1 MKAGISM
8 QITVTV
14 TPKYLK
20 PGELAD
26 KTAVVI
32 DVLRAS
38 STIVTAVQNDCDR
51 IIPVISPNEAAKIKK
66 ASEGDILLGGEID
79 SKEIQGF
86 DLGNSPLEYTRENIE
101 DKIIIFSTA
110 NGSVAIKR
118 CEDAAEVI
126 IGSIL
131 NAKAVADEVLEI
143 GRDTYLVCAG
153 TNGKFS
159 TDDIIATGC
168 ILDRII
174 SKDASVEMDDLGRVA
189 LKMYRKAKDNLMA
202 SFEGCMH
209 FEYLMSIGFKE
220 DVEFCVQEDLY
231 SVVPVYKEG
240 VITELKN
247 A

>member
-1 MKAGISM
+1 M

-38 STIVTAVQNDCDR
+38 STIVTALQNECDR
-51 IIPVISPNEAAKIKK
+51 IIPAMSPNEAVKIKK
-66 ASEGDILLGGEID
+66 VSEGEVLLGGEMD
-79 SKEIQGF
+79 SKKIQGF
-86 DLGNSPLEYTRENIE
+86 DFGNSPLEYGKENIAE
-101 DKIIIFSTA
+101 KIIAFSTA

-118 CEDAAEVI
+118 CDDAAEVL
-126 IGSIL
+126 IGSML
-131 NAKAVADEVLEI
+131 NAKAVAKEVLEI
-143 GRDTYLVCAG
+143 GRDTCLVCAG
-153 TNGKFS
+153 TRGKFS

-168 ILDRII
+168 IVDRII
-174 SKDASVEMDDLGRVA
+174 SMDGTVELDDLGRVA
-189 LKMYRKAKDNLMA
+189 LKMYRNAKNDLMA

-209 FEYLMSIGFKE
+209 FDYLMEIGLKQ
-220 DVEFCVQEDLY
+220 DVEFCLQEDLF

-240 VITELKN
+240 VITK
-247 A
+247 

>member
-1 MKAGISM
+1 ML
-8 QITVTV
+8 ITVSV
-14 TPKYLK
+14 TPKYFK

-38 STIVTAVQNDCDR
+38 STIVTAVHNECDR
-51 IIPVISPNEAAKIKK
+51 IIPAISPNEAAKIKK
-66 ASEGDILLGGEID
+66 FSEGDVLLGGEID
-79 SKEIQGF
+79 SNKIQGF
-86 DLGNSPLEYTRENIE
+86 DMGNSPLEYTTENIAE
-101 DKIIIFSTA
+101 KTIIFSTA

-118 CEDAAEVI
+118 CDDAAEVL

-131 NAKAVADEVLEI
+131 NAKAIANEVLEI

-153 TNGKFS
+153 TRGKFS

-168 ILDRII
+168 ILDRIV
-174 SKDASVEMDDLGRVA
+174 SMDATVELDDLGRVA
-189 LKMYRKAKDNLMA
+189 LKMYRNARSDLMA

-209 FEYLMSIGFKE
+209 FEHLMSLGLKD
-220 DVEFCVQEDLY
+220 DVEFCLQEDLY

-240 VITELKN
+240 IITELKN
-247 A
+247 V

>member
-1 MKAGISM
+1 M

-26 KTAVVI
+26 KTAVIV

-66 ASEGDILLGGEID
+66 VSEGEILLGGEID
-79 SKEIQGF
+79 SKKIQGF
-86 DLGNSPLEYTRENIE
+86 DLGNSPLEYTKENIE
-101 DKIIIFSTA
+101 EKTIVFSTA

-118 CEDAAEVI
+118 CDDAAEVL
-126 IGSIL
+126 IGAIL
-131 NAKAVADEVLEI
+131 NAKAIAKEILEI

-153 TNGKFS
+153 TRGKFS

-168 ILDRII
+168 ILDRIMG
-174 SKDASVEMDDLGRVA
+174 MDDLGRVA
-189 LKMYRKAKDNLMA
+189 LKMYRGAKNDLMA
-202 SFEGCMH
+202 AFEGCMH
-209 FEYLMSIGFKE
+209 YEYLMSIGLKD
-220 DVEFCVQEDLY
+220 DVEFCLQEDLY
-231 SVVPVYKEG
+231 QIVPVYKEG
-240 VITELKN
+240 VITEIKN